1 MMQFIWNFYELLVQ
15 SPFLILLVP
24 LTLPCLAGAVPG
36 FLERRRRRQLEEAL
50 PEILESISASISAGL
65 GLQQALTE
73 ISRNRQDETGKLLTQ
88 AIDRSRSTSFDAA
101 LAEYAINSRSIL
113 IQRVVNL
120 LSTAIEQ
127 DAPLGEVT
135 NSMSVEYDRL
145 NKLINVR
152 EKEMT
157 GQSLLL
163 LMLMCLLLPGV
174 MGFMFGIFN
183 LVSIGA
189 YWGHIHSVMLPY
201 LMASAAL
208 SVVISG
214 RMLGRTKQALWWI
227 PFWATISALL
237 YIGLFEVIQFGVA

>member
-1 MMQFIWNFYELLVQ
+1 MQMLWSLYDLFSESIFLV
-15 SPFLILLVP
+15 
-24 LTLPCLAGAVPG
+24 LTIPIMLPCLAGAIPG

-50 PEILESISASISAGL
+50 PEVLESISTNIGAGL
-65 GLQQALTE
+65 GLQQALTD
-73 ISRNRQDETGKLLTQ
+73 ISRNRKDETGKLLTQ

-101 LAEYAINSRSIL
+101 LAEYAINSRSVL

-135 NSMSVEYDRL
+135 NSMSIEYDRL

-152 EKEMT
+152 EKEMS
-157 GQSLLL
+157 GQSFLL

-174 MGFMFGIFN
+174 MGFMFAVFG
-183 LVSIGA
+183 LAAAGA
-189 YWGHIHSVMLPY
+189 YWGHIHGVMMPY

-227 PFWATISALL
+227 PFWSTISALL
-237 YIGLFEVIQFGVA
+237 YIGLFQAIQSGMA

>member
-1 MMQFIWNFYELLVQ
+1 MQILWNIYELLGQ
-15 SPFLILLVP
+15 SFLLLLLIPV
-24 LTLPCLAGAVPG
+24 TLPCLAGAIPG

-50 PEILESISASISAGL
+50 PEVLESISSSIGAGL
-65 GLQQALTE
+65 GLEQALTE
-73 ISRNRQDETGKLLTQ
+73 ISRNRQDETGKLLVQ
-88 AIDRSRSTSFDAA
+88 AIERSRSTSFDAA

-127 DAPLGEVT
+127 DAPLGDVT

-145 NKLINVR
+145 NKLINIR
-152 EKEMT
+152 EREMS

-174 MGFMFGIFN
+174 MGFMFAVFG
-183 LVSIGA
+183 LAAPGA
-189 YWGHIHSVMLPY
+189 YWGGIHNVMMPY

-214 RMLGRTKQALWWI
+214 RMLGRTKQALWWV
-227 PFWATISALL
+227 PFWASTSALL
-237 YIGLFEVIQFGVA
+237 YIGLFEAIQIGMA

>member
-1 MMQFIWNFYELLVQ
+1 MQMLWSLYDLFSESIFLV
-15 SPFLILLVP
+15 
-24 LTLPCLAGAVPG
+24 LTIPIMLPCLAGAIPG

-50 PEILESISASISAGL
+50 PEVLESISTNIGAGL
-65 GLQQALTE
+65 GLQQALTD
-73 ISRNRQDETGKLLTQ
+73 ISRNRKDETGKLLTQ

-101 LAEYAINSRSIL
+101 LAEYAINSRSVL

-135 NSMSVEYDRL
+135 NSMSIEYDRL

-152 EKEMT
+152 EKEMS
-157 GQSLLL
+157 GQSFLL

-174 MGFMFGIFN
+174 MGFMFAVFG
-183 LVSIGA
+183 LAAAGA
-189 YWGHIHSVMLPY
+189 YWGHIHGVMMPY

-227 PFWATISALL
+227 PFWSTISALL
-237 YIGLFEVIQFGVA
+237 YIGLFQAIQGGMA

>member
-1 MMQFIWNFYELLVQ
+1 MQMLWNLYDLFSESIFLV
-15 SPFLILLVP
+15 LVIP
-24 LTLPCLAGAVPG
+24 IMLPCLAGAIPG

-50 PEILESISASISAGL
+50 PEVLESISTSIGAGL

-73 ISRNRQDETGKLLTQ
+73 ISRSRQDETGKLLTQ
-88 AIDRSRSTSFDAA
+88 AIDRSRSTSIDAA
-101 LAEYAINSRSIL
+101 LAASAINSRSIL

-120 LSTAIEQ
+120 LSTAIDQ

-135 NSMSVEYDRL
+135 NSMSIEYDRL

-152 EKEMT
+152 EKEMS
-157 GQSLLL
+157 GQSFLL

-174 MGFMFGIFN
+174 MGFMFAVFG
-183 LVSIGA
+183 LAAAGA
-189 YWGHIHSVMLPY
+189 YWGHIHGVMMPY

-227 PFWATISALL
+227 PFWSTISALL
-237 YIGLFEVIQFGVA
+237 YIGLFQAIQSGMA

>member
-1 MMQFIWNFYELLVQ
+1 MQLLWNFYELLGQ
-15 SPFLILLVP
+15 SLFLVLAVP
-24 LTLPCLAGAVPG
+24 LTLPCLAGAMPG
-36 FLERRRRRQLEEAL
+36 YLERRRRRQLEEAL
-50 PEILESISASISAGL
+50 PEVLESISSSIGAGL

-73 ISRNRQDETGKLLTQ
+73 ISRTRQDETGKLLSQ
-88 AIDRSRSTSFDAA
+88 AIERSRTTSFDAA

-120 LSTAIEQ
+120 LSTAIDQ

-152 EKEMT
+152 EKDMT
-157 GQSLLL
+157 GQSFLI

-174 MGFMFGIFN
+174 MGFMFAVFG
-183 LVSIGA
+183 LAATGA
-189 YWGHIHSVMLPY
+189 YWGYIHGVMMPY

-227 PFWATISALL
+227 PFWSTLSALL
-237 YIGLFEVIQFGVA
+237 YIGLFEAIQSGMA

>member
-1 MMQFIWNFYELLVQ
+1 MQMLWSIYDLFSESVFLV
-15 SPFLILLVP
+15 LVVP
-24 LTLPCLAGAVPG
+24 IMLPCLAGAIPG
-36 FLERRRRRQLEEAL
+36 VLERRRRRQLEEAL
-50 PEILESISASISAGL
+50 PEVLESISTSIGAGL

-73 ISRNRQDETGKLLTQ
+73 ISRTRQDETGKLLTQ

-120 LSTAIEQ
+120 LSTAIDQ

-135 NSMSVEYDRL
+135 NSMSIEYDRL

-152 EKEMT
+152 EKEMS
-157 GQSLLL
+157 GQSFLL

-174 MGFMFGIFN
+174 MGFMFAVFG
-183 LVSIGA
+183 LAAAGA
-189 YWGHIHSVMLPY
+189 YWGHIHSVMMPY

-227 PFWATISALL
+227 PFWSTISALL
-237 YIGLFEVIQFGVA
+237 YIGLFQAIQGGMA

>member
-1 MMQFIWNFYELLVQ
+1 MQMLWEFYELLAM
-15 SPFLILLVP
+15 SIFLVLMIP
-24 LTLPCLAGAVPG
+24 ITLPCLAGAIPG
-36 FLERRRRRQLEEAL
+36 FIERRRRRELEEAL
-50 PEILESISASISAGL
+50 PEVLESISASIGAGL

-73 ISRNRQDETGKLLTQ
+73 ISRIRTDETGKLLTQ

-101 LAEYAINSRSIL
+101 LAEYAINSRSVL

-127 DAPLGEVT
+127 DAPLGEIT
-135 NSMSVEYDRL
+135 NSMSIEYDRL

-152 EKEMT
+152 ESEVS
-157 GQSLLL
+157 GQSMLL

-174 MGFMFGIFN
+174 MAFMFAAFG
-183 LVSIGA
+183 LSALGA
-189 YWGHIHSVMLPY
+189 YWGHIHAVMIPY

-214 RMLGRTKQALWWI
+214 RMLGRTKQSIWWI
-227 PFWATISALL
+227 PFWCSISGVL
-237 YIGLFEVIQFGVA
+237 YIALFEIVQTGMA

>member
-1 MMQFIWNFYELLVQ
+1 M
-15 SPFLILLVP
+15 
-24 LTLPCLAGAVPG
+24 
-36 FLERRRRRQLEEAL
+36 
-50 PEILESISASISAGL
+50 
-65 GLQQALTE
+65 
-73 ISRNRQDETGKLLTQ
+73 
-88 AIDRSRSTSFDAA
+88 
-101 LAEYAINSRSIL
+101 AEYAINSRSIL

-145 NKLINVR
+145 NTLINVR
-152 EKEMT
+152 EKGMS
-157 GQSLLL
+157 GQSFLL

-174 MGFMFGIFN
+174 MGFMFAVFG
-183 LVSIGA
+183 LAATGA
-189 YWGHIHSVMLPY
+189 YWGHIHDVMLPY

-227 PFWATISALL
+227 PFWSTLSALL
-237 YIGLFEVIQFGVA
+237 YIGLFESIQNGMA